1 MPGERWWMA
10 FDDPVLDSLV
20 ADALAAN
27 NDLAAGVQRV
37 TQARAQLRVAG
48 SALSPPAG
56 GSGSLSRDYTE
67 RSGSSSTSTACSAG
81 LTISYEGDLF
91 GANRA
96 AEARAKASYEG

>member
-48 SALSPPAG
+48 SALSPQAG
-56 GSGSLSRDYTE
+56 GSGSLSRDYTA
-67 RSGSSSTSTACSAG
+67 RSGSSSTSTAGSRP
-81 LTISYEGDLF
+81 EGRPV
-91 GANRA
+91 GR
-96 AEARAKASYEG
+96 EGVGPCRCRWSRSH